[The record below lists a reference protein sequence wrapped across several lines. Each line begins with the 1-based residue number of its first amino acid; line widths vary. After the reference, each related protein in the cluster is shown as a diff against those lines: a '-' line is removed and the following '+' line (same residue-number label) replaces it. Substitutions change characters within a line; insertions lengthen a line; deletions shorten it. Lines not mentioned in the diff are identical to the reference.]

1 MNCTRIGWVTI
12 SVGDSV
18 TKGYARDSTL
28 QEILLQAVQS
38 YFCCIT
44 WAGIARSSDQPVPEP
59 LAVQWTIT
67 VAQNCHGW

>member
-38 YFCCIT
+38 YFGCIT
-44 WAGIARSSDQPVPEP
+44 
-59 LAVQWTIT
+59 
-67 VAQNCHGW
+67 